1 MGIIGMPGST
11 GSNSRD
17 GSPAD
22 PVGDLDRAEEMC
34 RRAIEADPDN
44 TDALGDYAN
53 FLADYRGDYDRAEE
67 MYRRAIEA
75 DPDDSGGDRKSTRLN
90 SSH

>member
-22 PVGDLDRAEEMC
+22 PVGDLDRAEEKY
-34 RRAIEADPDN
+34 RRAIETDPDDA
-44 TDALGDYAN
+44 DALGDYAN

-67 MYRRAIEA
+67 MYRRFIEV
-75 DPDDSGGDRKSTRLN
+75 DPDHGQ
-90 SSH
+90 

>member
-22 PVGDLDRAEEMC
+22 PVGDLDRAEEKY
-34 RRAIEADPDN
+34 RRAIEADPDDA
-44 TDALGDYAN
+44 DALGDYAN
-53 FLADYRGDYDRAEE
+53 FLADDRGDYDRAEE
-67 MYRRAIEA
+67 MYRRFIEA
-75 DPDDSGGDRKSTRLN
+75 DSDHGQ
-90 SSH
+90 